1 MAIAMD
7 ERIDGDRDHRA
18 KRAFRLAALAAACAL
33 GVAACSSTEVVN
45 KPLAHVS
52 PTNTLG
58 NISDGG
64 YRRASLATHGASND
78 LFVALAFS
86 GGGKRSAA
94 FSYGVLRGLRDY
106 KVTVGGTE
114 RRLLDELS
122 TITSVSGGSFTSAYY
137 GLHRERIFTD
147 FEADFLKQDIEA
159 YMWGIYLLPWNWDWA
174 IDPYYG
180 TNDMMAEIYDKLM
193 FRGATYAN
201 LQLRG
206 RPLIS
211 VNATDI
217 GNGSVFQFTQDQ
229 FDLICSD
236 LSSYPL
242 ARAVAASNGFPVLFT
257 PITLH
262 NFSAQCGGRAPAWL
276 DHAEATDPLSRER
289 YLARIAR
296 LYLDPAK
303 TQYVHLMDGG
313 IADNLAMRSMINT
326 FLILGDNYATLRGLG
341 GVPIR
346 RVVVISAD
354 GQAAGDA
361 SWPKQ
366 RTIGS
371 LGQIFSAVSGTQI
384 DSYNFETSLL
394 ARANVNE
401 LVDLIRRLRCEAQPV
416 IDGHRCDDVE
426 GYFVHL
432 SLADIADPTVRERLQ
447 KIPTGLTIP
456 PEDVDTLV
464 SVGETLVRGSPELA
478 EFRRSLQRPGGQAAN
493 PTNRGARPAPE
504 RAAAR

>member
-1 MAIAMD
+1 MD
-7 ERIDGDRDHRA
+7 ERTDGDRDHRA
-18 KRAFRLAALAAACAL
+18 RRGLRLPALAAACAL
-33 GVAACSSTEVVN
+33 AAAACSSTEVVN
-45 KPLAHVS
+45 KPLTQLPPAS
-52 PTNTLG
+52 EAGT
-58 NISDGG
+58 ISEGG
-64 YRRASLATHGASND
+64 YRRASLAPHGASSE
-78 LFVALAFS
+78 LLVALAFS

-106 KVTVGGTE
+106 KVMAGGTE

-147 FEADFLKQDIEA
+147 YEADFLKQDIEA
-159 YMWGIYLLPWNWDWA
+159 YMWGIYVLPWNWDWA

-193 FRGATYAN
+193 FRGATYAD
-201 LQLRG
+201 LQAKG

-211 VNATDI
+211 INATDI
-217 GNGSVFQFTQDQ
+217 GNGSVFQFVQDQ

-236 LSSYPL
+236 LGPYPL

-262 NFSAQCGGRAPAWL
+262 NFSARCGGRTPGWL
-276 DHAEATDPLSRER
+276 ERAEALEPQSRER

-303 TQYVHLMDGG
+303 TGYVHLMDGG

-326 FLILGDNYATLRGLG
+326 ILIMGDNFAQFRSLGAT
-341 GVPIR
+341 PIR
-346 RVVVISAD
+346 RVMIISAD
-354 GQAAGDA
+354 GQAAGDSA
-361 SWPKQ
+361 WSKQ

-394 ARANVNE
+394 ARANVNA
-401 LVDLIRRLRCEAQPV
+401 LVDLLKRLRCEQQPV
-416 IDGHRCDDVE
+416 IDGYRCDDVE

-432 SLADIADPTVRERLQ
+432 SLADIADPAVRERLQ

-456 PEDVDTLV
+456 DEDVDTLV

-478 EFRRSLQRPGGQAAN
+478 EFRRSLE
-493 PTNRGARPAPE
+493 RPAALAAKPAPPAE
-504 RAAAR
+504 RRAPARAAAR

>member
-1 MAIAMD
+1 MD
-7 ERIDGDRDHRA
+7 ERTDGDPDHRA
-18 KRAFRLAALAAACAL
+18 KRGFRLPALAAACAL

-45 KPLAHVS
+45 KPLAGVAAANAAG
-52 PTNTLG
+52 T
-58 NISDGG
+58 ISEGG
-64 YRRASLATHGASND
+64 YRRASLATHGASD
-78 LFVALAFS
+78 EPLVALAFS

-94 FSYGVLRGLRDY
+94 FSYGVLKGLRDF
-106 KVTVGGTE
+106 KVTAGGTE

-159 YMWGIYLLPWNWDWA
+159 YMWGIYLLPWNWDWLF
-174 IDPYYG
+174 DPYYG
-180 TNDMMAEIYDKLM
+180 TNDKMAEIYDKLM

-217 GNGSVFQFTQDQ
+217 GNGSVFQFAQDQ

-236 LSSYPL
+236 LSSYPV

-257 PITLH
+257 PITLR
-262 NFSAQCGGRAPAWL
+262 NYAAQCSQRVPAWL
-276 DHAEATDPLSRER
+276 EHAEATDPLSRER

-313 IADNLAMRSMINT
+313 IADNLAMRSMINAI
-326 FLILGDNYATLRGLG
+326 LILGDNFAALHSLG
-341 GVPIR
+341 GTPIR
-346 RVVVISAD
+346 RVVIISAD

-394 ARANVNE
+394 ARANVNT
-401 LVDLIRRLRCEAQPV
+401 LVDLLKRLRCDAQPV
-416 IDGHRCDDVE
+416 INGYRCDDVE

-432 SLADIADPTVRERLQ
+432 SLADIADPAVRERLQ
-447 KIPTGLTIP
+447 LIPTGLTIP
-456 PEDVDTLV
+456 DEDVDTLI
-464 SVGETLVRGSPELA
+464 SMGETLVRDSQVLD
-478 EFRRSLQRPGGQAAN
+478 EFRRSLERPSAMAAK
-493 PTNRGARPAPE
+493 PAPPAVRRSPA